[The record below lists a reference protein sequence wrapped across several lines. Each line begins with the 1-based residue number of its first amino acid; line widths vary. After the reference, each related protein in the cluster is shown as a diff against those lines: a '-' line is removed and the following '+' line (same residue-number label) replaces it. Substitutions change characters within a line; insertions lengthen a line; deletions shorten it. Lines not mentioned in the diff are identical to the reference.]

1 MVNIV
6 TIAFVHAVLFIAAFR
21 LMMRSDLDA
30 DLVPS
35 PDAGAGDDANGDD
48 EPQTPSERRRA
59 RLRASQEKR
68 DQ

>member
-6 TIAFVHAVLFIAAFR
+6 TIAIVHAVLFIAAFR

-35 PDAGAGDDANGDD
+35 PDAGGGDDAKGN
-48 EPQTPSERRRA
+48 EESLSPSERRRA
-59 RLRASQEKR
+59 RLRASREKR